1 MNEYIIIPDIHA
13 DIDRLEASL
22 KLAKGA
28 PVAFLG
34 DFIDAGKWTKQVDER
49 AVLSR
54 VRRLVDSGRAVA
66 VMGNH
71 ELNAI
76 LYHRKDANGAW
87 LRSHTA
93 MKTRQHR
100 SFLEAFGVGTEE
112 AKDWTAWFLT
122 LPLWRDLDDVRLVHA
137 CWDDAAINIIK
148 ARRPDGR
155 LHPDDLPEVAA
166 ATSPFGKA
174 VERLLSG
181 PEVSLPEGY
190 MFHDTNNHERR
201 AVRLAWWRP
210 KAVTWREACLSVPKP
225 DELPAGA
232 IPPDTGALRYR
243 ADAPPVFVGHYK
255 MKGIPCIEAPNAACL
270 DYPAKPCAYRW
281 RAGEAL
287 SADNLITIDV
297 DESCRSMSVY

>member
-1 MNEYIIIPDIHA
+1 MNEYIIIPDTHA
-13 DIDRLEASL
+13 DIDRLDRSL
-22 KLAKGA
+22 KVAGET

-34 DFIDAGKWTKQVDER
+34 DFIDAGRVTKQVDEE

-54 VRRLVDSGRAVA
+54 VRGLVDSGRAVA

-76 LYHRKDANGAW
+76 LYHRKDAKGAW

-93 MKTRQHR
+93 AKTKQHQ
-100 SFLEAFGVGTEE
+100 SFIEAFGVGSKD
-112 AKDWTAWFLT
+112 AKEWTDWFLT
-122 LPLWRDLDDVRLVHA
+122 LPLWYERDGLRLVHA
-137 CWDDAAINIIK
+137 CWDEAAIKIIR
-148 ARRPDGR
+148 ARRPGGR
-155 LHPDDLPEVAA
+155 LQLDDLSEVAA

-181 PEVSLPEGY
+181 PEVALPDGY

-201 AVRLAWWRP
+201 TVRLAWWRP
-210 KAVTWREACLSVPKP
+210 DATTWQDACLSVPKP
-225 DELPAGA
+225 DELPFGA
-232 IPPDTGALRYR
+232 LPPDTAALLYH

-255 MKGIPCIEAPNAACL
+255 MSGPPCVETPNAACL
-270 DYPAKPCAYRW
+270 DYPASPCAYRW

-287 SADNLITIDV
+287 SAENLIVIEANEV
-297 DESCRSMSVY
+297 CRSLVV